1 MNGNHNIAQALV
13 QATHPGQAASRPSQ
27 SRDRVFITILFAV
40 LSLFLLISLLVGTNA
55 YKSINAVRTASDET
69 RLGLSLI
76 GNSIRAN
83 DATDAV
89 GVAEGPEGSALV
101 LTERLESGVYET
113 RLYAYQGSIVEE
125 YARADAAFTP
135 EKAREIVK
143 SKRFDFAYENGLL
156 TVYTDQGS
164 TSVALRSVRGGS

>member
-1 MNGNHNIAQALV
+1 MRSNENIAQTLAQV
-13 QATHPGQAASRPSQ
+13 ARPDQAANRSDQ
-27 SRDRVFITILFAV
+27 GRDRVFITILFAV
-40 LSLFLLISLLVGTNA
+40 LSLFLLISLLVGTSA

-89 GVAEGPEGSALV
+89 GVAEGPEGAALV
-101 LTERLESGVYET
+101 LTERLESGAYET

-125 YARADAAFTP
+125 YARADAAFMP

-143 SKRFDFAYENGLL
+143 SERFDFTYENGLL